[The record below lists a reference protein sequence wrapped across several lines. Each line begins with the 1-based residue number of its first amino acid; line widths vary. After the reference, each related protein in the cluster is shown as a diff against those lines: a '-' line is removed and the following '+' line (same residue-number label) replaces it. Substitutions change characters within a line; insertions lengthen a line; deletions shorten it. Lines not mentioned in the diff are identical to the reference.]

1 MNTDVDILNR
11 LAKAIVMMDEDEA
24 QVAARQALDTG
35 IPPEE
40 IILKGLSQGIEKASR
55 LFEEQEYFVPEMVVC
70 ADTMYAALKIIR
82 PGKQSLDNSLG
93 KIVLGVVEGDIH
105 DIGKNIVGIMLEGAG
120 FEVIDL
126 GRNVPLK
133 VFTDKAIETGADIVA
148 LSSLL
153 TTTMLG
159 METVIEDIQE
169 RIQKSRPWVMVGG
182 APLSQHFAD
191 EIGAD
196 GYSGNAS
203 EAVWLAKSLMQR
215 NRTAEIDA
223 TSNFF

>member
-11 LAKAIVMMDEDEA
+11 LAKAIVIMDEDEA
-24 QVAARQALDTG
+24 QVAARQALDAG

-82 PGKQSLDNSLG
+82 PGKQPLDNSLG
-93 KIVLGVVEGDIH
+93 KIVLGVVEGDTH

-133 VFTDKAIETGADIVA
+133 DFTDKAIETGADIVA

-159 METVIEDIQE
+159 MKTVIEDIQE

-191 EIGAD
+191 GIGAD

-203 EAVWLAKSLMQR
+203 EAVRLAKSLMQR
-215 NRTAEIDA
+215 NRTAEID
-223 TSNFF
+223 NQGG